1 MKALGFAC
9 TLIAVLVVAIVL
21 AFPFR
26 GSGPQ
31 AVSQQNAVA
40 NTAENAVVNAAE
52 NAVGNVA
59 EGATHQAAEQSA
71 AVVPEQQIT
80 ERAAQEQPST
90 FEQRKVAATD
100 GAIEDT
106 YPDSMPLKP
115 DLSYLAYYVYSE
127 VPPDTRP
134 ADTIRRAIKEIPEGA
149 PIDEIQLAST
159 VLGMDIGF
167 MKAVA
172 RIESGFDPKQRTGS
186 YIGLFQLSHY
196 EFDKYGAGEI
206 TDSRDNSVAAVYK
219 FITAAIL
226 FEINT
231 HKKPTLS
238 DLYLIHQQ
246 GTQGAEEHVGHP
258 ERIAWKS
265 MCATDEGR
273 LKGEKWCKRAIWQ
286 NTLPAIKQIWKSVDN
301 LTSGAFVEMWQQRV
315 DLFYAHYSQ
324 ALAQK

>member
-1 MKALGFAC
+1 
-9 TLIAVLVVAIVL
+9 
-21 AFPFR
+21 
-26 GSGPQ
+26 
-31 AVSQQNAVA
+31 VSQEQAA
-40 NTAENAVVNAAE
+40 VNAAQG
-52 NAVGNVA
+52 AVGNGA
-59 EGATHQAAEQSA
+59 EGAAQQAAEQSA
-71 AVVPEQQIT
+71 PDVPQQQT
-80 ERAAQEQPST
+80 TDQAAQESSRAS
-90 FEQRKVAATD
+90 EQQKVAAID
-100 GAIEDT
+100 SAVEDT

-127 VPPDTRP
+127 VPPDTKP
-134 ADTIRRAIKEIPEGA
+134 ADTILRAVKEIPEGA
-149 PIDEIQLAST
+149 PINEVELAST

-219 FITAAIL
+219 FVTAAIL
-226 FEINT
+226 FEIST

-246 GTQGAEEHVGHP
+246 GTQGAAEHVSHP
-258 ERIAWKS
+258 ERVAWKS

-286 NTLPAIKQIWKSVDN
+286 NTLPAIKQIWKTVDN
-301 LTSGAFVEMWQQRV
+301 LTSGAFVAMWQQRV

>member
-1 MKALGFAC
+1 MKAFGFAC
-9 TLIAVLVVAIVL
+9 TLVAVLVFAVMIT
-21 AFPFR
+21 FPFR

-31 AVSQQNAVA
+31 AVSEESVVA
-40 NTAENAVVNAAE
+40 NTAERF
-52 NAVGNVA
+52 VGNVT
-59 EGATHQAAEQSA
+59 EGAAQQTAEQSA
-71 AVVPEQQIT
+71 SDLPQQQIPDH
-80 ERAAQEQPST
+80 AVQEQPPA
-90 FEQRKVAATD
+90 FEQQKFAATD
-100 GAIEDT
+100 SAIEDT

-127 VPPDTRP
+127 VPPDTKP
-134 ADTIRRAIKEIPEGA
+134 ADTILQAVKEIPEGA
-149 PIDEIQLAST
+149 PIDEIELASG

-246 GTQGAEEHVGHP
+246 GTQGAEEHVSHP

-273 LKGEKWCKRAIWQ
+273 VKGEKWCKRAIWQ

>member
-1 MKALGFAC
+1 MKAFGFAC
-9 TLIAVLVVAIVL
+9 TLIAVLVVAIVI

-31 AVSQQNAVA
+31 TVSQEQAA
-40 NTAENAVVNAAE
+40 VNAAQG
-52 NAVGNVA
+52 AVGNGA
-59 EGATHQAAEQSA
+59 EGAAQQAAEQSA
-71 AVVPEQQIT
+71 PDVPQQQT
-80 ERAAQEQPST
+80 TDQAAQESSRAS
-90 FEQRKVAATD
+90 EQQKVAAID
-100 GAIEDT
+100 SAVEDT

-127 VPPDTRP
+127 VPPDTKP
-134 ADTIRRAIKEIPEGA
+134 ADTILRAVKEIPEGA
-149 PIDEIQLAST
+149 PINEVELAST

-219 FITAAIL
+219 FVTAAIL
-226 FEINT
+226 FEIST

-246 GTQGAEEHVGHP
+246 GTQGAAEHVSHP
-258 ERIAWKS
+258 ERVAWKS

-286 NTLPAIKQIWKSVDN
+286 NTLPAIKQIWKTVDN
-301 LTSGAFVEMWQQRV
+301 LTSGAFVAMWQQRV